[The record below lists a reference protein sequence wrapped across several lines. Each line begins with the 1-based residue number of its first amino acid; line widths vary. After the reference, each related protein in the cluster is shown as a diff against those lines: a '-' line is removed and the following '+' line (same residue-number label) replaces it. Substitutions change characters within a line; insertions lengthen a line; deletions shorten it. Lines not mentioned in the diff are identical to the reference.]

1 MIGAGGQRLLSWS
14 CLAVGLFCAATA
26 SAGKDDSNALF
37 DAGVLQMEAGRY
49 AEACPSI
56 EHSYELDPRPG
67 VLYTLAECQSKWGR
81 IAAAVTRYQQY
92 LKAYDG
98 LSPAKKKLQTSRPA
112 AARAQVAALSP
123 QVPKLTL
130 TLAPGTPAGAVVERD
145 GQLVPAA
152 SLGASMPVDPGDHV
166 VRISV
171 PGGPLRELNVTIAR
185 SESRSVVLELPKA
198 EGASDPGVH
207 DGHRGLSGRRV
218 TAFLTGGF
226 GLAGL
231 VIGGGM
237 GGAALAKKSV
247 VDDHC
252 NVGGIA
258 EACDHQGKAAA
269 DELKAFA
276 LASTVGVVAGGA
288 LVVVSTVLFVTE
300 PAAPKPGTSARWIR
314 ASLVPGTTGA
324 SVLLQGTW

>member
-1 MIGAGGQRLLSWS
+1 MSRAGGQRFLAWS
-14 CLAVGLFCAATA
+14 CLAVSLFAAA
-26 SAGKDDSNALF
+26 PAAAGKDDSNALF

-98 LSPAKKKLQTSRPA
+98 LSPVKKKLQTSRPA

-130 TLAPGTPAGAVVERD
+130 TLAPSAPAGTVVERD
-145 GQLVPAA
+145 GQLVPSA

-171 PGGPLRELNVTIAR
+171 PGGPLRELNVTLAR
-185 SESRSVVLELPKA
+185 SESKSLVLEFPKA
-198 EGASDPGVH
+198 PVVSDPAARE
-207 DGHRGLSGRRV
+207 GHRGLSGRRL

-237 GGAALAKKSV
+237 GGAALAKKGV

-252 NVGGIA
+252 NVGGLV

-269 DELKAFA
+269 DDLKAFA

-300 PAAPKPGTSARWIR
+300 PAAPKPAASARWIR
-314 ASLVPGTTGA
+314 ASLVPGPTTA
-324 SVLLQGTW
+324 SVLVQGTW